1 GSDFSDP
8 SLAIIESLT
17 MAAAYVDASG
27 TIQCVNSA
35 YAQTCG
41 IRRDEFVGRHFEEM
55 LSRWVGNE
63 FYQTAVLSFREALNG
78 HASALHLEGPGNV
91 FSRCVFHAPDSS
103 PTGTIRGAFQLIAG
117 VTPNGAHAQLH
128 ERILEA
134 APVGI

>member
-1 GSDFSDP
+1 MQDFPQGSDFSDP

-63 FYQTAVLSFREALNG
+63 FYQTAVLSFREALTAV
-78 HASALHLEGPGNV
+78 HPPFISKAREMSSAVVCFTRRIRPRLGPFV
-91 FSRCVFHAPDSS
+91 APS
-103 PTGTIRGAFQLIAG
+103 
-117 VTPNGAHAQLH
+117 N
-128 ERILEA
+128 
-134 APVGI
+134 